1 MKEWLGRASL
11 YLFCILLT
19 SQGQNEMA
27 AAGFL
32 AAAALDSL
40 TVLLTGKALTALY
53 LCCVGVC
60 ALGEPFLSFLPV
72 FIYSC
77 AQKKEGRFGLVFLL
91 PILGR
96 FHSLSLRELLSLS
109 VLCLLA
115 WEMGTEQERYRRM
128 SRDYGRIQDSTREEA
143 SALKRKN
150 RELLEKQDYEVRL
163 ATLEERN
170 RIAREIHDNVGH
182 LLTRSILQV
191 SALKVVCRQDEKL
204 AKPLAELSGTLKDAM
219 DNIRTSVHDLK
230 EEAFDL
236 NLKVS
241 ELIADF
247 SFCPVRFRC
256 DGEAFP
262 QDVKYCFLAII
273 KEGLSNIARHS
284 NATEASVVLLEH
296 PALYQLI
303 LEDNGTKKPRDD
315 GGGIGLLNIQERVEK
330 LGGIFHIDQRQGF
343 RLSVSIPKGE
353 KIHETAD
360 Y

>member
-1 MKEWLGRASL
+1 MKGWLERACL

-19 SQGQNEMA
+19 AQGQDEMA
-27 AAGFL
+27 AVGFL
-32 AAAALDSL
+32 TAAALDSL
-40 TVLLTGKALTALY
+40 AVLIAGKALTALY

-60 ALGEPFLSFLPV
+60 ALGAPFLSFLPV
-72 FIYSC
+72 FLYSC
-77 AQKKEGRFGLVFLL
+77 AQKKEGRFGLIFLL
-91 PILGR
+91 PILIR
-96 FHSLSLRELLSLS
+96 FPSFSLRELLSLS

-115 WEMGTEQERYRRM
+115 WEMGLEKERYRRM

-204 AKPLAELSGTLKDAM
+204 EKPLAELSGTLKDAM

-247 SFCPVRFRC
+247 HFCPVRFRC

-262 QDVKYCFLAII
+262 KDVNYCFLAII

-284 NATEASVVLLEH
+284 NATEASIVLLEH

-303 LEDNGTKKPRDD
+303 IEDNGTKKPRDN
-315 GGGIGLLNIQERVEK
+315 GGGIGLWNIQERVEK
-330 LGGIFHIDQRQGF
+330 LGGMFHIDQRQGF

-353 KIHETAD
+353 NIHETAD
-360 Y
+360 C